1 MIYKWVRSEGVGGGW
16 SSRGFG
22 LFGTPPLEIFGAKF
36 TKSQVYQW
44 TPELVNCRLAP
55 SLRKSVKMGGAG
67 SLTKWAV
74 YVSSVRMDDLECP
87 YCLKQCDNRGNREKH
102 VAACKKQRDTT
113 QESQAC
119 PASHVRRTGQAAI
132 TTSWSAQLG
141 ARLWCGSTAWK
152 LTSQPSTSSS
162 SSS

>member
-1 MIYKWVRSEGVGGGW
+1 M
-16 SSRGFG
+16 
-22 LFGTPPLEIFGAKF
+22 
-36 TKSQVYQW
+36 
-44 TPELVNCRLAP
+44 
-55 SLRKSVKMGGAG
+55 
-67 SLTKWAV
+67 

-87 YCLKQCDNRGNREKH
+87 CCLKQCDNRGNREKH

-141 ARLWCGSTAWK
+141 ARLLCGYSLEAHFTAK
-152 LTSQPSTSSS
+152 HQQQQQQQLEQRQPFIMGPKEQRHMDKVSKGVRAPC
-162 SSS
+162 